1 MAWSYS
7 ARFIRVES
15 VRRWVHLLSPEGVCV
30 CVCVFVCALFLS
42 FLLGQLGTFDL
53 IKLPALWWG
62 TLFVKMKSYLL
73 DRVFIQNLSI
83 YIARTHSHSLSLS
96 FSLSLFLSLFQSPS
110 FSLPFLSFYNIEKD
124 KS

>member
-1 MAWSYS
+1 M
-7 ARFIRVES
+7 
-15 VRRWVHLLSPEGVCV
+15 

-73 DRVFIQNLSI
+73 DRVFIQTLSI
-83 YIARTHSHSLSLS
+83 YIARTHSHSRSLFHSLSL
-96 FSLSLFLSLFQSPS
+96 SLSLFLS
-110 FSLPFLSFYNIEKD
+110 FSLSFNPPLSLSLFCHSIILKKIRVEVF
-124 KS
+124 